1 LPDTEKSQTVIRRYI
16 DVYNEPDLSR
26 KRLML
31 SDSFDRAGVYCSHNQ
46 LVGFEDVLDM
56 ASDFHDEARMDI
68 VGDISVHH
76 DYATFRWQFIE
87 TETGEVTTGVDFC
100 EFGQTGLLRKVVV
113 FFD

>member
-1 LPDTEKSQTVIRRYI
+1 
-16 DVYNEPDLSR
+16 
-26 KRLML
+26 
-31 SDSFDRAGVYCSHNQ
+31 
-46 LVGFEDVLDM
+46 
-56 ASDFHDEARMDI
+56 MDI

-100 EFGQTGLLRKVVV
+100 EFGPTGLLRKVVV